1 MLRSLQLP
9 CFEVRSIQM
18 GHQAPRGMGSR
29 YAEMYVIPAIHSPWA
44 LIDHDK
50 YDMQGPM
57 WGIRSERMA
66 DQMRKAKNVS

>member
-1 MLRSLQLP
+1 M
-9 CFEVRSIQM
+9 
-18 GHQAPRGMGSR
+18 
-29 YAEMYVIPAIHSPWA
+29 IPAIHSPWA

-66 DQMRKAKNVS
+66 DRVRKAKNVS